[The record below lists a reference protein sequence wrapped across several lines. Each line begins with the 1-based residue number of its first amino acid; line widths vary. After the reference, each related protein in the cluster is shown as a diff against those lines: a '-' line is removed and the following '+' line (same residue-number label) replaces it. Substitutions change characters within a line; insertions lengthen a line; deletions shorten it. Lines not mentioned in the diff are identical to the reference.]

1 MYRIVKKR
9 VLNPTVT
16 LMEVEALAALEA
28 GEELCLPLL
37 AGEEDGPWLLDWE
50 EWRGA
55 V

>member
-1 MYRIVKKR
+1 M
-9 VLNPTVT
+9 
-16 LMEVEALAALEA
+16 VEALAALRA

-50 EWRGA
+50 DWRGA